1 MNLLSRFKGYKAKY
15 LVNDI
20 LSGLLVAIIA
30 LPLSIALGIQSI
42 PEGVAN
48 GIQMGIITA
57 IVAGFFVSL
66 LGGSKFQIGGPTAAF
81 VVIIF
86 SYVANPD
93 IGLAGLQ
100 FATLIAGLL
109 LILLGFLKCGNLV
122 KYMPY
127 PIIIG
132 FTTGIG
138 ITLLTGQL
146 KDFCGFNVAETV
158 NFLGVNFTSDNFI
171 GKIVGYISAITT
183 FKVAPFLL
191 GLGTL
196 ISITVISKL
205 NKKLPSAFISI
216 VLFTVVNVLIG
227 GEKLGIETIGS
238 KYSDLQASFSFMDFT
253 KITSVNFGAIIVPSI
268 VIAFL
273 GAIESLLSV
282 TVADGMAKT
291 TSDYNQELKGQGVA
305 NICSTLLGGLPATG
319 AIARTSANINSGAK
333 SSLSGMF
340 HAIFI
345 LIMFF
350 LLIDVVKLIPL
361 CTLAAVLINVSI
373 SICNTKLFSKLARF
387 GVRDGIVLI
396 ITMLLTVFFDLT
408 YGVIGGFILTLFLNI
423 KNLKTKFSYEI
434 EQEDNNE
441 SQIADTTTEKEVALT
456 EQENKKVIKVKGP
469 IFFLNINKIIN
480 EINLQLKES
489 NDIVLDLQ
497 DVSSID
503 CTSIEKLAK
512 LDSSINVVGKNLTLI
527 NYTEKIGQRLQKY
540 YTYLM

>member
-1 MNLLSRFKGYKAKY
+1 MKLLSRFNGYKAKY

-86 SYVANPD
+86 GYVSNPS
-93 IGLAGLQ
+93 IGLIGLQ
-100 FATLIAGLL
+100 FATLLAGLL

-122 KYMPY
+122 KYIPY

-138 ITLLTGQL
+138 ITLLTGQI
-146 KDFCGFNVAETV
+146 KDFCGFSLAESV
-158 NFLGVNFTSDNFI
+158 NFLGINFTSENFL
-171 GKIVGYISAITT
+171 GKIIGYIFAIKT
-183 FKVAPFLL
+183 FNVAPFLL

-196 ISITVISKL
+196 ISIIVISKL

-216 VLFTVVNVLIG
+216 VLFTIINVLIG
-227 GEKLGIETIGS
+227 GEKYGIETIGS
-238 KYSDLQASFSFMDFT
+238 KYSNLQASFSILDFSQ
-253 KITSVNFGAIIVPSI
+253 ITNVNFGAIIVPAI

-291 TSDYNQELKGQGVA
+291 TSDYNQELKGQGIA
-305 NICSTLLGGLPATG
+305 NIFSTLLGGLPATG

-333 SSLSGMF
+333 SSLSGIF
-340 HAIFI
+340 HAIFM

-350 LLIDVVKLIPL
+350 LLINVVKLIPL
-361 CTLAAVLINVSI
+361 CTLSAVLINVSI
-373 SICNTKLFSKLARF
+373 AICNTKLFSKLSRF
-387 GVRDGIVLI
+387 GKRDGTILIV
-396 ITMLLTVFFDLT
+396 TMLLTVFFDLT
-408 YGVIGGFILTLFLNI
+408 YGVIGGFILTLILNI
-423 KNLKTKFSYEI
+423 KNLKTKFYY
-434 EQEDNNE
+434 
-441 SQIADTTTEKEVALT
+441 TTENI
-456 EQENKKVIKVKGP
+456 ENKVIIKVKGP
-469 IFFLNINKIIN
+469 LYFLTINKVIN
-480 EINLQLKES
+480 EITNQLKDNS
-489 NDIVLDLQ
+489 DIVLDLQ
-497 DVSSID
+497 DALSID

-512 LDSSINVVGKNLTLI
+512 IDSSINVIGKNLTLI
-527 NYTEKIGQRLQKY
+527 NYTEKIGERLQKY

>member
-1 MNLLSRFKGYKAKY
+1 MNLLSRFKDYKAKY
-15 LVNDI
+15 LINDI

-42 PEGVAN
+42 PDGVAN

-81 VVIIF
+81 VVIIYG
-86 SYVANPD
+86 YVANPE
-93 IGLAGLQ
+93 IGLVGLQ

-122 KYMPY
+122 KYIPY

-138 ITLLTGQL
+138 VTLLTGQL
-146 KDFCGFNVAETV
+146 KDFCGFHLQETV
-158 NFLGVNFTSDNFI
+158 KFLGINFTSENFLG
-171 GKIVGYISAITT
+171 KIIGYISAIST
-183 FKVAPFLL
+183 FNLAPFLL
-191 GLGTL
+191 GVGTL
-196 ISITVISKL
+196 VSIIVISKL

-216 VLFTVVNVLIG
+216 VLFTIVNALIG
-227 GEKLGIETIGS
+227 GDRFGIETIGS
-238 KYSDLQASFSFMDFT
+238 KYSDLKASFSIMDFT
-253 KITSVNFGAIIVPSI
+253 KITNVNFGAIIIPSI

-282 TVADGMAKT
+282 TVADGTAKT
-291 TSDYNQELKGQGVA
+291 TSDYNQELKGQGIA

-361 CTLAAVLINVSI
+361 CTLSAVLIHVSI
-373 SICNTKLFSKLARF
+373 AICNTKLFSKLARF
-387 GVRDGIVLI
+387 GLRDGIVLI
-396 ITMLLTVFFDLT
+396 VTMLLTVFFDLT
-408 YGVIGGFILTLFLNI
+408 YGVIGGFVVTLILNI
-423 KNLKTKFSYEI
+423 KNLKNKLSYTIEEENIENTIPNEEI
-434 EQEDNNE
+434 
-441 SQIADTTTEKEVALT
+441 ALT
-456 EQENKKVIKVKGP
+456 SNKKVIIKIKGS

-480 EINLQLKES
+480 EINTCLKTCSE
-489 NDIVLDLQ
+489 IVLDLENTNN
-497 DVSSID
+497 ID
-503 CTSIEKLAK
+503 CTAIEKLAK
-512 LDSSINVVGKNLTLI
+512 LDTTINLIGKNLTLV
-527 NYTEKIGQRLQKY
+527 NYTEKVGQRLQKY

>member
-1 MNLLSRFKGYKAKY
+1 MKLLSRFNGYKAKY

-86 SYVANPD
+86 GYISNPS
-93 IGLAGLQ
+93 IGLVGLQ

-109 LILLGFLKCGNLV
+109 LILLGLLKCGNLV
-122 KYMPY
+122 KYIPY

-138 ITLLTGQL
+138 ITLLTGQI
-146 KDFCGFNVAETV
+146 KDLCGFSLAESV
-158 NFLGVNFTSDNFI
+158 NFLGINFTSENFL
-171 GKIVGYISAITT
+171 GKIVGYIFQINT
-183 FKVAPFLL
+183 FNVAPFLL

-196 ISITVISKL
+196 ISIIVISKI

-216 VLFTVVNVLIG
+216 VLFTIINVLIG
-227 GEKLGIETIGS
+227 GEKYGIETIGS
-238 KYSDLQASFSFMDFT
+238 KYSNLQASFSILDFSLIT
-253 KITSVNFGAIIVPSI
+253 KVNFGAIIVPSI

-291 TSDYNQELKGQGVA
+291 TSDYNQELKGQGIA
-305 NICSTLLGGLPATG
+305 NIFSTLLGGLPATG

-333 SSLSGMF
+333 SSLSGIF
-340 HAIFI
+340 HSIFM

-350 LLIDVVKLIPL
+350 LLINVVKLIPL
-361 CTLAAVLINVSI
+361 CTLSAVLINVSI
-373 SICNTKLFSKLARF
+373 AICNTKLFSKLSRF
-387 GVRDGIVLI
+387 GKRDGIVLI
-396 ITMLLTVFFDLT
+396 VTMLLTVFFDLT
-408 YGVIGGFILTLFLNI
+408 YGVIGGFILTLILNI
-423 KNLKTKFSYEI
+423 KNLKNSFSYI
-434 EQEDNNE
+434 
-441 SQIADTTTEKEVALT
+441 TEKT
-456 EQENKKVIKVKGP
+456 ENQVIIKVKGP
-469 IFFLNINKIIN
+469 LYFLTINKVIT
-480 EINLQLKES
+480 EINNQLKNT

-497 DVSSID
+497 EALSID

-512 LDSSINVVGKNLTLI
+512 IDSSINVIGKNLTLI
-527 NYTEKIGQRLQKY
+527 NYTEKIGERLQKY

>member
-1 MNLLSRFKGYKAKY
+1 MNIFSRFKNYKAKY
-15 LVNDI
+15 LINDI

-57 IVAGFFVSL
+57 IVAGFFVSF
-66 LGGSKFQIGGPTAAF
+66 LGGSNFQIGGPTAAF

-86 SYVANPD
+86 GYVANPE
-93 IGLAGLQ
+93 IGLIGLQ

-109 LILLGFLKCGNLV
+109 LILLGILKCGNLV
-122 KYMPY
+122 KYIPY

-138 ITLLTGQL
+138 ITLLTAQL
-146 KDFCGFNVAETV
+146 KDFCGFTVPEVV
-158 NFLGVNFTSDNFI
+158 NFLNVNFTSENFV
-171 GKIVGYISAITT
+171 GKIVGYVASITT
-183 FKVAPFLL
+183 FKIAPFLL
-191 GLGTL
+191 GAGTL
-196 ISITVISKL
+196 ISIIVISKL

-216 VLFTVVNVLIG
+216 VLFTIVNVLIG

-238 KYSDLQASFSFMDFT
+238 KYSDLKATFTFMDFSQ
-253 KITSVNFGAIIVPSI
+253 IASVNFGAIIVPAI

-291 TSDYNQELKGQGVA
+291 TSNYNQELTGQGIA

-340 HAIFI
+340 HAVFI

-373 SICNTKLFSKLARF
+373 SICNTKLFAKLARF
-387 GVRDGIVLI
+387 GVRDSIILIV
-396 ITMLLTVFFDLT
+396 TMLLTVFFDLT
-408 YGVIGGFILTLFLNI
+408 YGVIGGFILTLILNF
-423 KNLKTKFSYEI
+423 KNLKTKFSYTIEKEDNKLNNTEI
-434 EQEDNNE
+434 EQE
-441 SQIADTTTEKEVALT
+441 VALT
-456 EQENKKVIKVKGP
+456 SLENKVIIKIQGP
-469 IFFLNINKIIN
+469 IYFLNINKIIN
-480 EINLQLKES
+480 EINVQLKES

-497 DVSSID
+497 DAINID

-512 LDSSINVVGKNLTLI
+512 LDSTINVIGKNLTLI
-527 NYTEKIGQRLQKY
+527 NYPEKVGERLKKY